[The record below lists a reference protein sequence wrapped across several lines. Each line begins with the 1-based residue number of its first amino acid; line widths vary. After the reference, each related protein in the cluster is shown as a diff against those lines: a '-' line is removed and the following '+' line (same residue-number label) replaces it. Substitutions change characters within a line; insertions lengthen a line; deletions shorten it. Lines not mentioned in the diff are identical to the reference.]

1 MIVWEALDI
10 ARFVLKMP
18 NGEEKVLHL
27 SPEEQKNQSHFKDQT
42 TGADLEVI
50 EKLSLLEWFAN
61 NYKKFGCVLEFVT
74 NKSQEGSQFVKGNK
88 KFHLKIQIIKNK
100 I

>member
-42 TGADLEVI
+42 IGADLEVI
-50 EKLSLLEWFAN
+50 KS
-61 NYKKFGCVLEFVT
+61 NYFT
-74 NKSQEGSQFVKGNK
+74 
-88 KFHLKIQIIKNK
+88 
-100 I
+100 